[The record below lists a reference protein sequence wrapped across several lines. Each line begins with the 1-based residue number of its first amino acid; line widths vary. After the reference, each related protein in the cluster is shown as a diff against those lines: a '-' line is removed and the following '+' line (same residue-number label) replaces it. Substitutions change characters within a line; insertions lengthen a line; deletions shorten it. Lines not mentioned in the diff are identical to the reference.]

1 MHTAVFTERSG
12 FFRAS
17 RKPEWLA
24 GDSKKPVDLKD
35 EEPEVFNTYI
45 NCVYF
50 GQNAL
55 KHYEDGIKSSPASE
69 SQAAASAGFRA
80 LIQVYLLADKLQDPT
95 TATIAIDEIIQFS
108 DAADLVPNGMYS
120 LVYSHT
126 PRNCPLRTLM
136 RDFWIYELDPST
148 KEPLEVL
155 PRELMEDIMTE
166 FLRVKDKHEGS
177 TVREAFRR
185 TLSAD
190 TKKDKCRYHQHDD
203 KHPRCA
209 PESKSG

>member
-1 MHTAVFTERSG
+1 MARRRFE
-12 FFRAS
+12 
-17 RKPEWLA
+17 
-24 GDSKKPVDLKD
+24 KPVDLRD

-55 KHYEDGIKSSPASE
+55 KHHEDDLKSSPASE
-69 SQAAASAGFRA
+69 SQATASAGFRA

-95 TATIAIDEIIQFS
+95 TANIAIDEIIRFS
-108 DAADLVPNGMYS
+108 DAAKLVPSAGYS
-120 LVYSHT
+120 LVYSQT
-126 PRNCPLRTLM
+126 PRNSPLRTLM
-136 RDFWIYELDPST
+136 RDFWINEMNPTT
-148 KEPLEVL
+148 KKPLKNLPLE
-155 PRELMEDIMTE
+155 LMQDIMAE
-166 FLRVKDKHEGS
+166 FLQVKDKYEGS

-190 TKKDKCRYHQHDD
+190 TKQDRCRYHQHDD
-203 KHPRCA
+203 KHPRCV